1 MSTKQKTGQTI
12 QTNSAE
18 AVKQDGAREKIS
30 PSGNIPEKSIRGDRE
45 DFDTAVYALWFGLS
59 YGSILSSCAL
69 YKTLEE
75 LGKKPCLLQK
85 PPKLWTD
92 HYAERNNIAGRFAY
106 ENCCVLEAYERE
118 KDREILEGIHT
129 HVVGPDITWN
139 YPVVGK
145 QAEGYFFLSGTGEG
159 DTRLAW
165 GASFGSEGLPLG
177 GLRNQYQAWLRR
189 FRGLAVTD
197 SRDAEILEGLFGL
210 EPREVLDP
218 VFLCRKEFY
227 TECAERS
234 AARHNEKAGSF
245 FFCHVEHGDERKRQF
260 LLRGN
265 DILLPAHGSQLRCMI
280 DINRYQES
288 KDELGLEPAYFI
300 RAEDYLY
307 YLIHSDFVLTDSLCA
322 VYFALIFEKPF
333 AIMANRDEERLER
346 IKSFLGFLGLE
357 ERLVILQED
366 LRKKEYL
373 FRKPVRYSQVGGRL
387 EGLRT
392 ESLDWLRVNLETEGN
407 GDGGGTAPGRDRA
420 SAEEVSR
427 GAGQEAFD
435 GDNAS
440 DEGQEG

>member
-1 MSTKQKTGQTI
+1 MNTKQKTEQEV
-12 QTNSAE
+12 Q
-18 AVKQDGAREKIS
+18 VKQKAVPEMADPQKRG
-30 PSGNIPEKSIRGDRE
+30 PGPGDNIPEKSIRGDRE

-227 TECAERS
+227 RECAERS
-234 AARHNEKAGSF
+234 AARHNEKAESF

-300 RAEDYLY
+300 RTEDYLY

-373 FRKPVRYSQVGGRL
+373 FRKPVRYSQVGNKL
-387 EGLRT
+387 EKEREVSLDCLRT
-392 ESLDWLRVNLETEGN
+392 MLETGQEKGST
-407 GDGGGTAPGRDRA
+407 GGGRDGK
-420 SAEEVSR
+420 E
-427 GAGQEAFD
+427 
-435 GDNAS
+435 N
-440 DEGQEG
+440 